1 MIRYFTGREYG
12 ERPRT
17 IDVID
22 ERLWGGLYG
31 LVDTHIGDGSF
42 GYRFPERCPDGRGP
56 CGCDSYTFDRM
67 LRAEVP
73 LIEWPP
79 SRTDLPDTPVILE
92 LLEFCASAV
101 GQPVVESY
109 HSFFGHS
116 HLSWHREAGLAGF
129 VTDVNRLFARNGTA
143 YELTGDGQAR
153 RLLPHPVNDALI
165 LTQIDTGDAET
176 DRLLETARRRIILP
190 KSEDRQDASEK
201 LWDAFERLKTLESGS
216 DKRTRAE
223 KLLDRAA
230 APETKFRKVLGEE
243 AAALTKIGNGFR
255 IRHSEITQEGLT
267 SLEQVDYL
275 FFRLFALIRFILKAT
290 DRGG

>member
-1 MIRYFTGREYG
+1 M
-12 ERPRT
+12 
-17 IDVID
+17 
-22 ERLWGGLYG
+22 
-31 LVDTHIGDGSF
+31 
-42 GYRFPERCPDGRGP
+42 
-56 CGCDSYTFDRM
+56 
-67 LRAEVP
+67 
-73 LIEWPP
+73 
-79 SRTDLPDTPVILE
+79 
-92 LLEFCASAV
+92 
-101 GQPVVESY
+101 
-109 HSFFGHS
+109 
-116 HLSWHREAGLAGF
+116 
-129 VTDVNRLFARNGTA
+129 
-143 YELTGDGQAR
+143 
-153 RLLPHPVNDALI
+153 
-165 LTQIDTGDAET
+165 
-176 DRLLETARRRIILP
+176 P

>member
-1 MIRYFTGREYG
+1 
-12 ERPRT
+12 
-17 IDVID
+17 
-22 ERLWGGLYG
+22 
-31 LVDTHIGDGSF
+31 
-42 GYRFPERCPDGRGP
+42 
-56 CGCDSYTFDRM
+56 M

-92 LLEFCASAV
+92 LLEFRASAV

-129 VTDVNRLFARNGTA
+129 VTDVIRLFARNGTT

-153 RLLPHPVNDALI
+153 RLLPQPLNEALS
-165 LTQIDTGDAET
+165 LTKFDTGDAET
-176 DRLLETARRRIILP
+176 DQLLETARRRIILP
-190 KSEDRQDASEK
+190 KSEDRQDAVEK

-216 DKRTRAE
+216 DKWIRAE
-223 KLLDRAA
+223 KLLDRVA

-243 AAALTKIGNGFR
+243 AAAVTKIGNEFR
-255 IRHSEITQEGLT
+255 IRHSEVTQESLT

-275 FFRLFALIRFILKAT
+275 FFRLFALICLVLKAT
-290 DRGG
+290 RRGG